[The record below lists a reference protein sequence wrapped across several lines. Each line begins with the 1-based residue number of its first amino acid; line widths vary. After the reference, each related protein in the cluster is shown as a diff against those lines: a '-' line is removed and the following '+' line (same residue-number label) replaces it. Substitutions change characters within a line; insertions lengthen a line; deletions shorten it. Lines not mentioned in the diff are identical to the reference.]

1 MENFDALSLVIIS
14 LGAFLLPLL
23 AEKINIPSIVLEIAY
38 GILVGPVLGI
48 SRFLNLY
55 LVLQYL
61 DSCCLCSFLVLK
73 LNWIHSEK
81 KA

>member
-14 LGAFLLPLL
+14 LGAFLLPLV

-48 SRFLNLY
+48 CLLYTSPSPRDLRASRMP
-55 LVLQYL
+55 
-61 DSCCLCSFLVLK
+61 SS
-73 LNWIHSEK
+73 
-81 KA
+81 A